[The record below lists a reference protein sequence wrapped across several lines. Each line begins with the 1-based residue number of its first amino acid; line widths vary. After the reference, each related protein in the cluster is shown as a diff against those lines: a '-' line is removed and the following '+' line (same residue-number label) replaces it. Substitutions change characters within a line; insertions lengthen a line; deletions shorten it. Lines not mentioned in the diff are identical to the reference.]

1 MAVKKYWEEQR
12 KRYGGDWWAYINL
25 LSIPIGYGV
34 SRKLY
39 SRSTQRFLFTTFAAV
54 STFHITSV
62 LFWDLEF
69 WISIIVYNLGNGFLL
84 DIVLF
89 LGIFL
94 GDLSSWILIY
104 PLNLHI

>member
-12 KRYGGDWWAYINL
+12 KRYGGNWWAYINP

-62 LFWDLEF
+62 LFWDLEYHAT
-69 WISIIVYNLGNGFLL
+69 YNEQE
-84 DIVLF
+84 V
-89 LGIFL
+89 
-94 GDLSSWILIY
+94 
-104 PLNLHI
+104 